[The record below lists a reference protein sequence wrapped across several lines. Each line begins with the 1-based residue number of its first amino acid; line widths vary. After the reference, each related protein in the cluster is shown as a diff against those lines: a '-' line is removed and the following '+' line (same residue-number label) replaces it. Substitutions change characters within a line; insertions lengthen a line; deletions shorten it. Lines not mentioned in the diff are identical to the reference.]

1 MAEKK
6 KAEEPQADSKGKK
19 KMWMIIAA
27 AAILAAGVGAG
38 AYMIGSS
45 QQSLGPVGGQVAP
58 SGGAAPGVVVG
69 PMVEIEPFIVNIL
82 DDEGTRY
89 LKAALTFEAETTAG
103 LQEVGE
109 RMPQIRDAVLL
120 VAGNKTFNELR
131 DLQGKLQLRAEL
143 LGRVNEILKRGK
155 IRRIYFTEFVV
166 Q

>member
-6 KAEEPQADSKGKK
+6 KTEEPQAAPKNNK
-19 KMWMIIAA
+19 KMWMMIAA
-27 AAILAAGVGAG
+27 AAILAVGVGAG
-38 AYMIGSS
+38 AYMLGSG
-45 QQSLGPVGGQVAP
+45 QHRLGPVGEQVAP
-58 SGGAAPGVVVG
+58 SGGNAPAMAIG
-69 PMVEIEPFIVNIL
+69 PMVDIEPFIVNIL

-89 LKAALTFEAETTAG
+89 LKAALTLEAEGATG
-103 LQEVGE
+103 SQEVSQ
-109 RMPQIRDAVLL
+109 RMPQVRDAILL

-143 LGRVNEILKRGK
+143 LGRVNEILKRGQ